1 MLAIQWFVRKNTK
14 IHVLMQD
21 SLMLARNAAEKVIPR
36 MLDYDEFADLVLH
49 AHYINRNTG
58 YAD

>member
-1 MLAIQWFVRKNTK
+1 
-14 IHVLMQD
+14 
-21 SLMLARNAAEKVIPR
+21 MLARNAAEKVIPR